1 MSFNR
6 RSFLQ
11 LAGLGAAGG
20 LLAACGDSTSSSGT
34 ATSVAEST
42 TGAPGSAAP
51 STAVAAASVPTLEEL
66 VSEVKASFTQA
77 TYTDE
82 QTGKELTY
90 NVFLPRNY
98 DAKGSYPLVHY
109 IGDSSTV
116 SDDPTTPLA
125 QYGALI
131 WASEVT
137 QSQEE
142 CIVVVPAY
150 TETVLDDHDGY
161 TTTEWVDVTAR
172 FIPWLQ
178 QEYAVDPKRIYGTG
192 QSMGCM
198 IHLVLGGAHPDLFTA
213 FMFVDGQWDPT
224 QLAGLGTATFLYHV
238 AGGDDRAVAGQEATK
253 SMLTEAGVDYAVAEE
268 EWDATAD
275 PQTLLKQAEA
285 LFAQGKKRNFS
296 AFVAG
301 TVLEANPTGFNMEHM
316 SSFEPAYKLTGA
328 RRWLLEQRSA

>member
-1 MSFNR
+1 MPLNR
-6 RSFLQ
+6 RSFFHVM
-11 LAGLGAAGG
+11 GVGAAGG
-20 LLAACGDSTSSSGT
+20 LLAACGDSTSSS
-34 ATSVAEST
+34 SST
-42 TGAPGSAAP
+42 TSPAASAADAAP
-51 STAVAAASVPTLEEL
+51 STTSGVAAEAASVPSLEEL
-66 VSEVKASFTQA
+66 VAEVKDSFTQA
-77 TYTDE
+77 TYRDE
-82 QTGKELTY
+82 QTGRELAY
-90 NVFLPRNY
+90 NVFLPRDY
-98 DAKGSYPLVHY
+98 DPQGSYPLVHF

-116 SDDPTTPLA
+116 STDPTTPLA

-137 QSQEE
+137 QAQEK

-172 FIPWLQ
+172 FLPWLQ
-178 QEYAVDPKRIYGTG
+178 QEYAVDPQRIYGTG

-198 IHLVLGGAHPDLFTA
+198 IHLVLGGKNPDLFTA

-224 QLAGLGTATFLYHV
+224 QLSGLGQATFLYHV
-238 AGGDDRAVAGQEATK
+238 AGGDDRAVEGQEATK
-253 SMLTEAGVDYAVAEE
+253 TMLTEAGVDYAVAEE

-275 PQTLLKQAEA
+275 PQTLERQTGA

-296 AFVAG
+296 SFVAG
-301 TVLEANPTGFNMEHM
+301 TVLEANPTGFDMEHM

-328 RRWLLEQRSA
+328 RRWLLEQRS